1 MQVIHKLND
10 LLDRRQKGKISI
22 LIGMMTIGTLFETIS
37 LSMLIPVVTLFIS
50 PTALAD
56 YEWLLSFFSLLGI
69 EDVSESI
76 SSVIMVLIGLYLI
89 KGMYQILQEFTI
101 NTFIAN
107 NQCKTMKRLFATYMQ
122 KPYEYYLYAD
132 SATIIRII
140 TTDVNQMYALLLALL
155 QMCSEIIMVA
165 GLFCVL
171 LLTDA
176 GVALTGIGIIGLVL
190 LLSKFSLRKILNQ
203 AGRKEQETGAKAIQ
217 YIQQAILAMKEIK
230 ISKSEYF
237 FWDKYSESAKKNMQ
251 ARRTG
256 NLLSSVVKPLIE
268 TIGIILVFLYLLYAA
283 ENAVSLSS
291 MLPKLLLFVTV
302 MVRSMP
308 LINSIN
314 SRQNIIAY
322 YEPFLM
328 QMEYDAAMEKSLRRK
343 EQGADQLREEPLRA
357 DGRTED
363 NTIEMKDVIYQYPQ
377 TQKVILNHINLTIP
391 SGSCVGI
398 VGPSG
403 SGKSTLVDILL
414 GLLQPETG
422 KVFWNQREL
431 SLVYSEFLDRTAYIP
446 QMVMMLDDTIRRNI
460 AFGIEDDRIDE
471 EQLLRAV
478 EEAQLQAFIDEQP
491 NGLDTV
497 IGERG
502 IRISGGQRQR
512 IGIARALYRSPQI
525 LIFDEATSALDH
537 DTEKAIIQAIQSL
550 RTGRTIIMI
559 AHRLNTL
566 EGCDVVYRVENGHVE
581 AVHQ

>member
-10 LLDRRQKGKISI
+10 LLDRRQKGKIGL
-22 LIGMMTIGTLFETIS
+22 LIGMMTVGTLFETIS

-56 YEWLLSFFSLLGI
+56 YGWLLSIFSFLGI
-69 EDVSESI
+69 HNVSENI
-76 SSVIMVLIGLYLI
+76 PSVIMVLIGLYLI
-89 KGMYQILQEFTI
+89 KGVYQVLQEFTI

-107 NQCKTMKRLFATYMQ
+107 NQCTTMKRLFAVYIQ
-122 KPYEYYLYAD
+122 KPYEYYLHAD

-176 GVALTGIGIIGLVL
+176 VVALTGIGIIGLVL
-190 LLSKFSLRKILNQ
+190 LLSKFSLRKILNR

-230 ISKSEYF
+230 ISKSERF
-237 FWDKYSESAKKNMQ
+237 FWVKYSDSAKKNMQ
-251 ARRTG
+251 ARRIG
-256 NLLSSVVKPLIE
+256 NLLSSVVKPMIE
-268 TIGIILVFLYLLYAA
+268 TVGIILVFLYLLYAA
-283 ENAVSLSS
+283 ENAASLSS
-291 MLPKLLLFVTV
+291 LLPKLLLFVTI

-328 QMEYDAAMEKSLRRK
+328 QMEYNSAMEESLCR
-343 EQGADQLREEPLRA
+343 REEGGECLCRPLPRA
-357 DGRTED
+357 DNRIED
-363 NTIEMKDVIYQYPQ
+363 NTIEMKDVVYRYPK

-422 KVFWNQREL
+422 NVFWKQTEL
-431 SLVYSEFLDRTAYIP
+431 SLVYSEFLERTAYIP

-460 AFGIEDDRIDE
+460 AFGVEDEKIDE
-471 EQLLRAV
+471 EQLLRTV
-478 EEAQLQAFIDEQP
+478 EEAQLQTFIDEQP

-512 IGIARALYRSPQI
+512 IGIARALYRNPQI

-550 RTGRTIIMI
+550 RVGRTIVMI

-566 EGCDVVYRVENGHVE
+566 EGCEVIYRVENGHVE

>member
-256 NLLSSVVKPLIE
+256 ICCLPL
-268 TIGIILVFLYLLYAA
+268 
-283 ENAVSLSS
+283 
-291 MLPKLLLFVTV
+291 
-302 MVRSMP
+302 
-308 LINSIN
+308 
-314 SRQNIIAY
+314 
-322 YEPFLM
+322 
-328 QMEYDAAMEKSLRRK
+328 
-343 EQGADQLREEPLRA
+343 
-357 DGRTED
+357 
-363 NTIEMKDVIYQYPQ
+363 
-377 TQKVILNHINLTIP
+377 
-391 SGSCVGI
+391 
-398 VGPSG
+398 
-403 SGKSTLVDILL
+403 
-414 GLLQPETG
+414 
-422 KVFWNQREL
+422 
-431 SLVYSEFLDRTAYIP
+431 
-446 QMVMMLDDTIRRNI
+446 
-460 AFGIEDDRIDE
+460 
-471 EQLLRAV
+471 
-478 EEAQLQAFIDEQP
+478 
-491 NGLDTV
+491 
-497 IGERG
+497 
-502 IRISGGQRQR
+502 
-512 IGIARALYRSPQI
+512 
-525 LIFDEATSALDH
+525 
-537 DTEKAIIQAIQSL
+537 
-550 RTGRTIIMI
+550 
-559 AHRLNTL
+559 
-566 EGCDVVYRVENGHVE
+566 
-581 AVHQ
+581 

>member
-10 LLDRRQKGKISI
+10 LLDRRQKGKIGL
-22 LIGMMTIGTLFETIS
+22 LIGMMTVGTLFETIS

-56 YEWLLSFFSLLGI
+56 YGWLLSIFSFLGI
-69 EDVSESI
+69 HNVSENI
-76 SSVIMVLIGLYLI
+76 PSVIMVLIGLYLI
-89 KGMYQILQEFTI
+89 KGVYQVLQEFTI

-107 NQCKTMKRLFATYMQ
+107 NQFTTMKRLFSVYIQ
-122 KPYEYYLYAD
+122 KPYEYYLHAD

-176 GVALTGIGIIGLVL
+176 VVALTGIGIIGLVL
-190 LLSKFSLRKILNQ
+190 LLSKFSLRKILNR

-230 ISKSEYF
+230 ISKSERF
-237 FWDKYSESAKKNMQ
+237 FWVKYSDSAKKNMQ
-251 ARRTG
+251 ARRIG
-256 NLLSSVVKPLIE
+256 NLLSSVVKPMIE
-268 TIGIILVFLYLLYAA
+268 TVGIILVFLYLLYAA
-283 ENAVSLSS
+283 ENAASLSS
-291 MLPKLLLFVTV
+291 LLPKLLLFVTI

-328 QMEYDAAMEKSLRRK
+328 QMEYNSAMEESLCR
-343 EQGADQLREEPLRA
+343 REEGGECLCRPLPRA
-357 DGRTED
+357 DNRIED
-363 NTIEMKDVIYQYPQ
+363 NTIEMKDVVYRYPK

-422 KVFWNQREL
+422 NVFWKQTEL
-431 SLVYSEFLDRTAYIP
+431 SLVYSEFLERTAYIP

-460 AFGIEDDRIDE
+460 AFGVEDEKIDE
-471 EQLLRAV
+471 EQLLRTV
-478 EEAQLQAFIDEQP
+478 EEAQLQTFIDEQP

-512 IGIARALYRSPQI
+512 IGIARALYRNPQI

-550 RTGRTIIMI
+550 RVGRTIVMI

-566 EGCDVVYRVENGHVE
+566 EGCEVIYRVENGHVE

>member
-10 LLDRRQKGKISI
+10 LLDRQQKGKIGI

-50 PTALAD
+50 PAALAD
-56 YEWLLSFFSLLGI
+56 YGWLLSIFSFLGI
-69 EDVSESI
+69 QNVSENI
-76 SSVIMVLIGLYLI
+76 PSVILVLIGLYLI
-89 KGMYQILQEFTI
+89 KGIYQVLQEFAV

-107 NQCKTMKRLFATYMQ
+107 NQCRTMKSLFATYIQ

-155 QMCSEIIMVA
+155 QMCSEVIMVA

-176 GVALTGIGIIGLVL
+176 VVALAGMGIIGLVL
-190 LLSKFSLRKILNQ
+190 VLSKISLRRILNR

-230 ISKSEYF
+230 ISRSEQF
-237 FWDKYSESAKKNMQ
+237 FWEKYSDSAKKNMQ
-251 ARRTG
+251 ARRIG

-268 TIGIILVFLYLLYAA
+268 TVGIILVFLYLLYVAK
-283 ENAVSLSS
+283 NAVSLSS

-328 QMEYDAAMEKSLRRK
+328 QMEYDKTLEASLHRK
-343 EQGADQLREEPLRA
+343 EEAPNCLKRLQTMAD
-357 DGRTED
+357 DKNKD
-363 NTIEMKDVIYQYPQ
+363 NTIEIKDVVYRYPK
-377 TQKVILNHINLTIP
+377 TQKVILNHINLIIP

-414 GLLQPETG
+414 GLLKPEMG
-422 KVFWNQREL
+422 KVLWNQKEL
-431 SLVYSEFLDRTAYIP
+431 ELGYSEFLERTAYIP
-446 QMVMMLDDTIRRNI
+446 QMVMMLDDSIRRNI

-471 EQLLRAV
+471 KRLLKAM
-478 EEAQLQAFIDEQP
+478 EEAQLQAFIEEQP

-512 IGIARALYRSPQI
+512 IGIARALYRNPQI

-566 EGCDVVYRVENGHVE
+566 EGCDVIYRVEDGHVQ